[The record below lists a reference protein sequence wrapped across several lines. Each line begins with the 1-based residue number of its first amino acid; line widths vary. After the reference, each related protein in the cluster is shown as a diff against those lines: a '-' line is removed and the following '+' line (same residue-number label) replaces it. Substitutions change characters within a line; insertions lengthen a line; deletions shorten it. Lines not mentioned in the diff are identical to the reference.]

1 MNAEH
6 WAQQDTGHWPEPIE
20 VLNPGGR
27 SPVLL
32 LCEHASNHLPA
43 EYRELGLPAD
53 ELTGPLAWDPGAAEV
68 TRLLAR
74 ALDATAFLATYSR
87 LLIDLNRPLASPH
100 SIVACA
106 RATDIP
112 GNRRVSQ
119 AERERRA
126 KLVFAPFHARVAA
139 EIEQR
144 RGSGGECV
152 MIAIHSFTPTY
163 LGQTRPW
170 HAGVLFDRATQL
182 GSSILAQ
189 LRRDPA
195 LDVAPNAPYALS
207 AEDDYSLP
215 THGDACGNPALQI
228 EIRQDLLADRGG
240 AQAWADRIAAALR
253 DGLSTSDEVAQRRM
267 LRARGFK

>member
-1 MNAEH
+1 MNAENR
-6 WAQQDTGHWPEPIE
+6 ARQDTGHWPEPIE

-43 EYRELGLPAD
+43 EYHDLGLPAD
-53 ELTGPLAWDPGAAEV
+53 ELTGPLVWDIGAAEV

-74 ALDATAFLATYSR
+74 ILDAPAFLGTYSR

-100 SIVACA
+100 SIVACS

-112 GNRRVSQ
+112 GNRQLNQ

-126 KLVFAPFHARVAA
+126 ELVFKPFHARVAT
-139 EIEQR
+139 EIAQR
-144 RGSGGECV
+144 RRSGGECIV
-152 MIAIHSFTPTY
+152 IAIHSFTPTY
-163 LGQTRPW
+163 LGQARPW
-170 HAGVLFDRATQL
+170 HAGVLFGRAAQL
-182 GSSILAQ
+182 GAAILAQ
-189 LRRDPA
+189 LKRDPA
-195 LDVAPNAPYALS
+195 LDVASNVPYAWS

-228 EIRQDLLADRGG
+228 EIRQDLLTDRGG
-240 AQAWADRIAAALR
+240 APAWADCIAAALR
-253 DGLSTSDEVAQRRM
+253 DGLSTTDEVAQRRM